1 MDKLLK
7 VQEVAYR
14 LGVSNQTV
22 GIWYKFKRENPD
34 NEYSMLLPDFTRKG
48 QTRYWNE
55 SDVEAL
61 KYFQRIIPQ
70 GRNGVLGSVTQR
82 YVKKSDDSKPVRVYV
97 DPEKTAKTMCDNY
110 ILKVEGLLKFNNVDI
125 DVIEQ
130 VKDLLNSEYG
140 FRRGLY

>member
-22 GIWYKFKRENPD
+22 GLWYKFKRENPE
-34 NEYSMLLPDFTRKG
+34 NEYSMLLPDFTRQG
-48 QTRYWNE
+48 VTRYWNE

-61 KYFQRIIPQ
+61 KYFKSVIPQ

-82 YVKKSDDSKPVRVYV
+82 YVKKADDKKPVKINF
-97 DPEKTAKTMCDNY
+97 DKEKTAKGMSDSY
-110 ILKVEGLLKFNNVDI
+110 ILKIEGLLKFNNVDI

-140 FRRGLY
+140 FRRGIC